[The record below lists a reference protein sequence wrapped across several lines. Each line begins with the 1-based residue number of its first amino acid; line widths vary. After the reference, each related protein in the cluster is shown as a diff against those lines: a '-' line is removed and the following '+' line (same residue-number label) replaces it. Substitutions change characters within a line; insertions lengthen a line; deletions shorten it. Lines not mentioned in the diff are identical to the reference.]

1 MTLKSKQLNYQFSV
15 GCSQFQR
22 IREMTNIR
30 RRNSAILDN
39 ILKDVKYVN
48 FFKEDINCYWNHHYY
63 TLIVEKGLPQIYN
76 QMFRKGVLLLIDDVW
91 DCSDYGF
98 DLEIRQPLN
107 VTKFISKK
115 LIRIPNNSY
124 LSEQSIENIG
134 LNIKQILSEL

>member
-1 MTLKSKQLNYQFSV
+1 
-15 GCSQFQR
+15 
-22 IREMTNIR
+22 
-30 RRNSAILDN
+30 
-39 ILKDVKYVN
+39 
-48 FFKEDINCYWNHHYY
+48 
-63 TLIVEKGLPQIYN
+63 
-76 QMFRKGVLLLIDDVW
+76 MFRQGIHLLADDVW